1 MGKLLIVTAAVLFTT
16 SAMACSIPELCA
28 VGREAKI
35 MCSKP
40 FDFERIE
47 NITEN
52 WGLSAVK
59 EVAQRCQSVGMYMKI
74 EVKK

>member
-1 MGKLLIVTAAVLFTT
+1 MKQKSCVQ
-16 SAMACSIPELCA
+16 
-28 VGREAKI
+28 
-35 MCSKP
+35 KP

-47 NITEN
+47 SITEN

-74 EVKK
+74 EVKKGNEKPEPNEGMKHDPIRSNSSLGADIAQ